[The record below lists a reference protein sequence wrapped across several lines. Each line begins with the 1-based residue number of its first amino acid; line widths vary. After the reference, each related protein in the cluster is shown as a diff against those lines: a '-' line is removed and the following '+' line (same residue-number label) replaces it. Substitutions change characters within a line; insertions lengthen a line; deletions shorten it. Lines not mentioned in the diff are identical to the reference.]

1 MQNINTQKIEDAVLT
16 LLKQNKGSF
25 KVSEVIEFLAVED
38 KEGKLAERVENSLQ
52 LDDRFFYDDEA
63 NFFAKNKF
71 FNGKVFV
78 ITPTDREI
86 DDNILIPGHRFLPF
100 VNAEIFPSEVELIA
114 KNSGEKCQTKV
125 LKDSIQELFPYHI
138 LMGAEQI
145 SDFFIAES
153 PENKNLREMRV
164 EKDKIVLNVFD
175 MQSFYNE
182 VDFKSGDALA
192 CKIKNYDKGIIEF
205 QYIAASERKEKNI
218 EKFVCDYTQS
228 IGVVIDR
235 FDNYLELHEQL
246 AWGFFEGREYALW
259 GNKVASLDEFLKLA
273 EDLEIAFDEGH
284 ALFARKNSA
293 VIHEQGENCSCH
305 DHEHDS
311 EGEFDSYSELP
322 DGVGISKGAVGSIED
337 ILIEIGSTL
346 SLAEIDAYMLDFCSM
361 NNHEF
366 HEVFVRM
373 FNKEHLDYADEAQEM
388 VFLNYLEDRFEN
400 LISTYDPVADKDKI
414 SLRSL
419 ILEITDSRNEF
430 FEELKTLNVE
440 ESKEVEAE
448 LKKIAEA
455 SLHLNNILQLLN
467 NPGYELAEDEAEK
480 MESAI
485 EDLEIIIQDAIEN
498 VKL

>member
-1 MQNINTQKIEDAVLT
+1 MA
-16 LLKQNKGSF
+16 
-25 KVSEVIEFLAVED
+25 
-38 KEGKLAERVENSLQ
+38 
-52 LDDRFFYDDEA
+52 DD
-63 NFFAKNKF
+63 
-71 FNGKVFV
+71 
-78 ITPTDREI
+78 I
-86 DDNILIPGHRFLPF
+86 
-100 VNAEIFPSEVELIA
+100 
-114 KNSGEKCQTKV
+114 
-125 LKDSIQELFPYHI
+125 
-138 LMGAEQI
+138 
-145 SDFFIAES
+145 
-153 PENKNLREMRV
+153 
-164 EKDKIVLNVFD
+164 
-175 MQSFYNE
+175 
-182 VDFKSGDALA
+182 
-192 CKIKNYDKGIIEF
+192 
-205 QYIAASERKEKNI
+205 
-218 EKFVCDYTQS
+218 
-228 IGVVIDR
+228 
-235 FDNYLELHEQL
+235 
-246 AWGFFEGREYALW
+246 
-259 GNKVASLDEFLKLA
+259 
-273 EDLEIAFDEGH
+273 EIAFDDGYAVFVRKTHGH
-284 ALFARKNSA
+284 
-293 VIHEQGENCSCH
+293 VHDENCGCGKEHHH
-305 DHEHDS
+305 DLED
-311 EGEFDSYSELP
+311 EDNGDFLP
-322 DGVGISKGAVGSIED
+322 DGIGISKGAVNSIED

-467 NPGYELAEDEAEK
+467 NPGYELAEDETEK

>member
-1 MQNINTQKIEDAVLT
+1 MD
-16 LLKQNKGSF
+16 GPCC
-25 KVSEVIEFLAVED
+25 
-38 KEGKLAERVENSLQ
+38 G
-52 LDDRFFYDDEA
+52 
-63 NFFAKNKF
+63 
-71 FNGKVFV
+71 
-78 ITPTDREI
+78 
-86 DDNILIPGHRFLPF
+86 
-100 VNAEIFPSEVELIA
+100 
-114 KNSGEKCQTKV
+114 
-125 LKDSIQELFPYHI
+125 
-138 LMGAEQI
+138 
-145 SDFFIAES
+145 
-153 PENKNLREMRV
+153 
-164 EKDKIVLNVFD
+164 
-175 MQSFYNE
+175 
-182 VDFKSGDALA
+182 
-192 CKIKNYDKGIIEF
+192 
-205 QYIAASERKEKNI
+205 
-218 EKFVCDYTQS
+218 
-228 IGVVIDR
+228 
-235 FDNYLELHEQL
+235 
-246 AWGFFEGREYALW
+246 
-259 GNKVASLDEFLKLA
+259 
-273 EDLEIAFDEGH
+273 
-284 ALFARKNSA
+284 
-293 VIHEQGENCSCH
+293 
-305 DHEHDS
+305 
-311 EGEFDSYSELP
+311 EGEIDSYSELP

-366 HEVFVRM
+366 HEVFVCM

-467 NPGYELAEDEAEK
+467 NPGYELAEVEAEK

>member
-1 MQNINTQKIEDAVLT
+1 M
-16 LLKQNKGSF
+16 
-25 KVSEVIEFLAVED
+25 
-38 KEGKLAERVENSLQ
+38 
-52 LDDRFFYDDEA
+52 
-63 NFFAKNKF
+63 
-71 FNGKVFV
+71 
-78 ITPTDREI
+78 
-86 DDNILIPGHRFLPF
+86 
-100 VNAEIFPSEVELIA
+100 
-114 KNSGEKCQTKV
+114 
-125 LKDSIQELFPYHI
+125 
-138 LMGAEQI
+138 
-145 SDFFIAES
+145 
-153 PENKNLREMRV
+153 
-164 EKDKIVLNVFD
+164 
-175 MQSFYNE
+175 
-182 VDFKSGDALA
+182 
-192 CKIKNYDKGIIEF
+192 
-205 QYIAASERKEKNI
+205 
-218 EKFVCDYTQS
+218 
-228 IGVVIDR
+228 
-235 FDNYLELHEQL
+235 
-246 AWGFFEGREYALW
+246 
-259 GNKVASLDEFLKLA
+259 
-273 EDLEIAFDEGH
+273 EIAFDEGH
-284 ALFARKNSA
+284 ALLARKNSA
-293 VIHEQGENCSCH
+293 VIHEHGENCSCH

-480 MESAI
+480 MELRI
-485 EDLEIIIQDAIEN
+485 
-498 VKL
+498 